1 MEKNEIRRKEILNGN
16 IFKTIFIMALPLMF
30 GNLVQTLYGL
40 ADTYWVSNL
49 ISSEAFGA
57 ISFVWPIQ
65 FIFMS
70 FGIGFNIAATS
81 LMGQA
86 IGKDDYKLARAL
98 LDQFA
103 IIAMSLG
110 FIFLIIGYNAAPFV
124 LKAMGAKDYIYT
136 EGLKYLRIMFFDS
149 LLFYIFII
157 YKSKEEAQ
165 GNTLTPT
172 IITTISVI
180 INIILDP
187 IFIMFVDNSVAGVGY
202 ATILSRLLIMPFFLK
217 RLFGKKDRLFIDLK
231 ELKINTDLMWKL
243 TKIAMPS
250 AVGQALS
257 SFGFTI
263 MNSFILSYGTNTLVA
278 FQLGNRI
285 TNIFM
290 MPAMGISG
298 ALASFIGQNIGA
310 KQFNRAKRSV
320 WIVIAFSGGMMCIG
334 SIITYIFKYPLIG
347 VFIKD
352 SIEITQLSGDYMNV
366 LAFIFPT
373 MAIFFACTGA
383 FSGSGHT
390 MYNFVITSARLWIL
404 RLPMIIIA
412 KNYTNLGSTGIWYS
426 MLLSNVIICI
436 VGLIIVAQGKWVK
449 STLESNKHIV

>member
-1 MEKNEIRRKEILNGN
+1 
-16 IFKTIFIMALPLMF
+16 
-30 GNLVQTLYGL
+30 
-40 ADTYWVSNL
+40 
-49 ISSEAFGA
+49 
-57 ISFVWPIQ
+57 
-65 FIFMS
+65 
-70 FGIGFNIAATS
+70 

>member
-16 IFKTIFIMALPLMF
+16 IFSTIFVMALPLMF

-86 IGKDDYKLARAL
+86 IGKSDYKLARAL

-110 FIFLIIGYNAAPFV
+110 FVFLIIGYNAAPFV
-124 LKAMGAKDYIYT
+124 LKAMGAEDYIYT

-172 IITTISVI
+172 IITTISVAV
-180 INIILDP
+180 NIILDP
-187 IFIMFVDNSVAGVGY
+187 IFIMYVDSSVAGVGY
-202 ATILSRLLIMPFFLK
+202 ATIVSRLLIMPFFLK
-217 RLFGKKDRLFIDLK
+217 RLFGKKDRLYIDLK
-231 ELKINTDLMWKL
+231 ELKIDKSLMWKL

-310 KQFNRAKRSV
+310 KQFNRAKRAV
-320 WIVIAFSGGMMCIG
+320 WIVIAFSGGMMCLG
-334 SIITYIFKYPLIG
+334 SLITFVFKYSLIG

-352 SIEITQLSGDYMNV
+352 SIEITKLSADYMNI

-412 KNYTNLGSTGIWYS
+412 KNYTDLGSTGIWYS

-449 STLESNKHIV
+449 STLENNKETV